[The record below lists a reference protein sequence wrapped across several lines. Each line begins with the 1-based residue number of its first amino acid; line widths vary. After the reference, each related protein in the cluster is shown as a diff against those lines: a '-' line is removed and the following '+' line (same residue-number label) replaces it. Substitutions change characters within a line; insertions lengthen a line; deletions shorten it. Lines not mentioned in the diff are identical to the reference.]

1 MSVKITEKGTKKF
14 SKKEKLAILKEAG
27 EKGVKLTLEK
37 YNLYPGT
44 FYYWK
49 NKFEQ
54 FGEAGMEHRKIPK
67 NQLAQIRKLEKE
79 NQTLKVLL
87 AEEQLE
93 NKLKDELLKKKYP
106 HLKDAL

>member
-14 SKKEKLAILKEAG
+14 SKKEKLAILKEAS

-37 YNLYPGT
+37 YSLYPGT

-49 NKFEQ
+49 NKFDQ
-54 FGEAGMEHRKIPK
+54 FGEAGMEHRKTK
-67 NQLAQIRKLEKE
+67 SQLSQIRKLEKE

-106 HLKDAL
+106 HLKDVL